1 MDGDLDLFLT
11 GLILRVQK
19 HCYTN
24 GNTKQK
30 NTAPAQITG
39 LIATDLGTENAFQ
52 LGCPKDDFSSSLVM
66 SFD

>member
-11 GLILRVQK
+11 GIDSQGK
-19 HCYTN
+19 N
-24 GNTKQK
+24 IAIQIGNTKQK

-39 LIATDLGTENAFQ
+39 LIATDLGNGKMRFSWDVPKTIFQ
-52 LGCPKDDFSSSLVM
+52 AVWV